1 MSDVDFIFFC
11 DFVVVY
17 LTPLISY
24 NPFLNLP
31 MSNINFLSI
40 DQLNLQ
46 EFDSNSE
53 LIPLLTPED
62 EEEMNNEELPASLP
76 ILPLR
81 NTVLFPGVV
90 IPISAGRDK
99 SIKLINDANA
109 GDKIIGVVAQKNE
122 DIEDPTKNDIH
133 TIGTVARILRVL
145 KMPDGNIT
153 VILQGKK
160 RFEIDKVTSE
170 KPYISASIKEV
181 EEKRPGKHDTE
192 FAAIVESVKELAI
205 EIIKESPNIPTEAT
219 FAIKNIESHSFLINF
234 VSSNMNLS
242 VIEKQNLLAMNT
254 LKERALETLR
264 FMNVELQKLELKNDI
279 QSKVRFDLD
288 QQQRE
293 YFLHQQMK
301 TIQEELGGVSQ
312 EQELD
317 EMRLKAKSKKWD
329 DKTKT
334 HFEKELTK
342 MQRMNP
348 QAPDFGIQRNYLEL
362 FLKLPWNEF
371 SKDNFD
377 LTRAQKILDRDH
389 FGLEDVKKRMI
400 EHLAVLKLRNDMKS
414 PILCLTGPPGVGKT
428 SIGKSV
434 AAALGREYVR
444 ISLGGLR
451 DEAEIRGHRKTYIG
465 AMPGRIIQSLKKAGT
480 SNPVF
485 VLDEID
491 KLSNS
496 NHGDPSSALLEVL
509 DPEQNNSFY
518 DNFLE
523 YGYDLSKVM
532 FIATSN
538 NLSAIQPALRDRME
552 VIKMSGYT
560 IEEKVEIARQHLFPK
575 QLAAHGLTSKELTIG
590 KKQLEKI
597 VEGYTRESG
606 VRGLE
611 AKIAQVIRHAAKSVA
626 MEEEYNQKVTDEDIV
641 QVLGAP
647 RMARDKSE
655 SNDVAGVVTGLAWTA
670 VGGDILF
677 IESLL
682 SPGKGTMT
690 ITGNLGTVMKESA
703 TIALEYIKA
712 NTTLLGLDSDVISNY
727 NIHLHVPEGATPK
740 DGPSAGIAMLTSL
753 VSLFTQKKI
762 KKNMAMT
769 GEITL
774 RGKVLPVGG
783 IKEKILAAKRA
794 NIKEI
799 ILCSENKQDID
810 EIKPDYIKG
819 LTFHYVKEMSEV
831 LQIAI
836 TDQKVKNAKKL

>member
-1 MSDVDFIFFC
+1 
-11 DFVVVY
+11 
-17 LTPLISY
+17 
-24 NPFLNLP
+24 
-31 MSNINFLSI
+31 MSNHKISTIDNLS
-40 DQLNLQ
+40 LQ
-46 EFDSNSE
+46 EIDSQAE

-62 EEEMNNEELPASLP
+62 EEEMMNEVLPETIP

-81 NTVLFPGVV
+81 NMVLFPGVV
-90 IPISAGRDK
+90 IPITAGRDK
-99 SIKLINDANA
+99 SIKLIDDANA
-109 GDKIIGVVAQKNE
+109 EGKIIGVVAQIDE
-122 DIEDPTKNDIH
+122 DVEEPTKNDIH
-133 TIGTVARILRVL
+133 QIGTVARILRVL
-145 KMPDGNIT
+145 KMPDGNTT

-160 RFEIDKVTSE
+160 RFEISSIVTEEPYMTANIKDILEKKPKGKNSE
-170 KPYISASIKEV
+170 
-181 EEKRPGKHDTE
+181 
-192 FAAIVESVKELAI
+192 FLAILESVKDLAI
-205 EIIKESPNIPTEAT
+205 QIIKESPNIPSEAT
-219 FAIKNIESHSFLINF
+219 FAIKNIESQSFLINF
-234 VSSNMNLS
+234 VTSNLNLS
-242 VIEKQNLLAMNT
+242 VKEKQDLLAINN
-254 LKERALETLR
+254 LKDRALETLKY
-264 FMNVELQKLELKNDI
+264 MNVELQKLELKNDI

-301 TIQEELGGVSQ
+301 TIQEELGGTSQ
-312 EQELD
+312 EEEMD
-317 EMRLKAKSKKWD
+317 EMLAKSKTKKWD
-329 DKTKT
+329 EKCQK
-334 HFEKELTK
+334 HFEKELSK
-342 MQRMNP
+342 MRRMNP

-362 FLKLPWNEF
+362 LLELPWNEF

-377 LTRAQKILDRDH
+377 LKRAQKILDRDH
-389 FGLEDVKKRMI
+389 FGLEEVKKRMI

-414 PILCLTGPPGVGKT
+414 PIICLTGPPGVGKT
-428 SIGKSV
+428 SIGRSV
-434 AAALGREYVR
+434 AEALGREYVR

-496 NHGDPSSALLEVL
+496 NQGDPSSALLEVL
-509 DPEQNNSFY
+509 DPEQNSTFY
-518 DNFLE
+518 DNFVEL
-523 YGYDLSKVM
+523 GYDLSKVM

-538 NLSAIQPALRDRME
+538 NMSMIQPALRDRME

-560 IEEKVEIARQHLFPK
+560 IEEKVEIAKQHLFPR
-575 QLAAHGLTSKELTIG
+575 QLKEHGLTSKDLTIG

-611 AKIAQVIRHAAKSVA
+611 AKIAQVIRNAAKSVA
-626 MEEEYNQKVTDEDIV
+626 MEEEYNKKVTDADIV
-641 QVLGAP
+641 EVLGVP
-647 RMARDKSE
+647 RLERDKYE
-655 SNDVAGVVTGLAWTA
+655 SNDVAGVVTGLAWTS

-677 IESLL
+677 IESLI
-682 SPGKGTMT
+682 SPGKGGMT

-712 NTTLLGLDSDVISNY
+712 NTELLGLDPEILTKY

-753 VSLFTQKKI
+753 VSLFTQKRV
-762 KKNMAMT
+762 KKNIAMT

-794 NIKEI
+794 NIKEL
-799 ILCSENKQDID
+799 ILCHENKSDVD
-810 EIKPDYIKG
+810 EIKPEYVDG
-819 LTFHYVKEMSEV
+819 LIFHYVKEMNEV
-831 LQIAI
+831 LEIAI
-836 TDQKVKNAKKL
+836 TNQKVKNAKKL

>member
-1 MSDVDFIFFC
+1 
-11 DFVVVY
+11 
-17 LTPLISY
+17 
-24 NPFLNLP
+24 
-31 MSNINFLSI
+31 MSNQKILTIDNLS
-40 DQLNLQ
+40 LQ
-46 EFDSNSE
+46 EFDNDSE

-62 EEEMNNEELPASLP
+62 EEEMNNEQLPSDLP

-90 IPISAGRDK
+90 IPITAGRDK

-109 GDKIIGVVAQKNE
+109 GGKVIGVVSQKNE
-122 DIEDPTKNDIH
+122 EDEDPSPEDINKV
-133 TIGTVARILRVL
+133 GTVARILRVL
-145 KMPDGNIT
+145 KMPDGNVT

-160 RFEIDKVTSE
+160 RFEIDTVTSE
-170 KPYISASIKEV
+170 QPYLKATIKEV
-181 EEKRPGKHDTE
+181 PEKRPDNDEAE
-192 FAAIVESVKELAI
+192 FSTIIDSVKELAI
-205 EIIKESPNIPTEAT
+205 QIIKESPNIPTEAT
-219 FAIKNIESHSFLINF
+219 FAIKNIESKSFLINF

-242 VIEKQNLLAMNT
+242 VKEKQDLLMIND
-254 LKERALETLR
+254 LKERALSTLR

-301 TIQEELGGVSQ
+301 TIQEELGGVSH
-312 EQELD
+312 EEEID
-317 EMRLKAKSKKWD
+317 DMREKGLKKKWNE
-329 DKTKT
+329 KTKN
-334 HFEKELTK
+334 HFEKELSK

-348 QAPDFGIQRNYLEL
+348 QSPDFGIQRNYLEL
-362 FLKLPWNEF
+362 YLELPWNEF

-377 LTRAQKILDRDH
+377 LKRAQKILDRDH

-414 PILCLTGPPGVGKT
+414 PILCLYGPPGVGKT

-434 AAALGREYVR
+434 AEALGREYVR
-444 ISLGGLR
+444 ISLGGMR

-465 AMPGRIIQSLKKAGT
+465 AMPGRIIQSLKKAKT

-491 KLSNS
+491 KLSSS
-496 NHGDPSSALLEVL
+496 NNGDPSSALLEVL
-509 DPEQNNSFY
+509 DPEQNSDFY

-523 YGYDLSKVM
+523 MGFDLSKVM

-538 NLSAIQPALRDRME
+538 NMASIQPALKDRME
-552 VIKMSGYT
+552 VINMTGYT
-560 IEEKVEIARQHLFPK
+560 VEEKVEIAKQHLLPK
-575 QLAAHGLTSKELTIG
+575 QLKEHGLTTKDLSIG

-597 VEGYTRESG
+597 VVGYTRESG

-611 AKIAQVIRHAAKSVA
+611 KQIAKMVRNTAKSIA
-626 MEEEYNQKVTDEDIV
+626 MEEEYNVKVTDEDVVKI
-641 QVLGAP
+641 LGAA
-647 RMARDKSE
+647 RMERDKYE
-655 SNDVAGVVTGLAWTA
+655 NNDVAGVVTGLAWTS

-677 IESLL
+677 IESIL
-682 SPGKGTMT
+682 SKGKGSLTM
-690 ITGNLGTVMKESA
+690 TGNLGTVMKESA
-703 TIALEYIKA
+703 TIALEYIKSNA
-712 NTTLLGLDSDVISNY
+712 ERLGIDPEVIANY
-727 NIHLHVPEGATPK
+727 NVHVHVPEGATPK
-740 DGPSAGIAMLTSL
+740 DGPSAGVAMLTSL
-753 VSLFTQKKI
+753 VSSFVQRKVKKSL
-762 KKNMAMT
+762 AMT

-774 RGKVLPVGG
+774 RGRVLPVGG

-799 ILCSENKQDID
+799 ILCHENKRDID
-810 EIKPDYIKG
+810 EIKPEYLEG

-831 LQIAI
+831 LAIAI
-836 TDQKVKNAKKL
+836 TDQKAKNAKVL